1 MRKAILMLLLAVVSI
16 GAFAGDFDDGVAAY
30 ERKDYATALKI
41 FRSFAAKNNPQAQY
55 NLGIMY
61 QEGQGVPQD
70 YEEAIK
76 WYRMATEQGEA
87 NAQSMLGVSHDKG
100 QSVAQDYEDAI
111 VWYRTV
117 AEQGNASAQLNLGA
131 MYHLGHGVIQDNVR
145 AHMWSNLAAASGNAD
160 AVSNREFLA
169 SLMTSQQIAEAQR
182 MARDCL
188 AKDYKGCD

>member
-1 MRKAILMLLLAVVSI
+1 MRNTIFMLLAVVSI
-16 GAFAGDFDDGVAAY
+16 GSFAGDFDDGVAAY

-41 FRSFAAKNNPQAQY
+41 FRSSAAKNNPQAQY

-70 YEEAIK
+70 YEEAIR

-87 NAQSMLGVSHDKG
+87 SAQSMLGVSHDKG
-100 QSVAQDYEDAI
+100 QSVTQDYEDAI
-111 VWYRTV
+111 KWYRMA

-131 MYHLGHGVIQDNVR
+131 MYHYGHGVIQDNVR
-145 AHMWSNLAAASGNAD
+145 AHMWSNLAAASGNSD
-160 AVSNREFLA
+160 AVNNRKFLA
-169 SLMTSQQIAEAQR
+169 SLMTPQQIAEAQR

-188 AKDYKGCD
+188 ARDYKSCD